1 MSKMHVSLITG
12 VFICLL
18 AVNTSAQTVTEPS
31 GLPSEWSE
39 PYPPFRIVGNL
50 YYVGTYDLASY
61 LIVTNEGN
69 MLINTGLA
77 ASTSLIKKNI
87 EALGFSFTDI
97 KVLLTTQAHFDHVGA
112 MAEIKEQTGA
122 KMMVNDKD
130 AGVLSDG
137 GSSDYEFGQNGP
149 TFAPIE
155 VDQQLKDRE
164 TIELGTMQIVMLH
177 HPGHTKGS
185 SSYLFDVVDGN
196 QQYKVLI
203 ANMPTIVTSKKF
215 SNIPSYPD
223 MAKDYA
229 YTFNAMKKLK
239 FDLFLSSHASQF
251 SLHAK
256 HNPGDTYNPSVFI
269 DRKGYEQSI
278 KKLEAQYLKKMKEN

>member
-251 SLHAK
+251 SLHTK